1 MDIDICFIAG
11 KLTESR
17 RKARAWER
25 AMKAAVK
32 AASALN
38 KAHEIENEYKPGE
51 PEVIKVYRR

>member
-1 MDIDICFIAG
+1 MDIDLGYILSKNA
-11 KLTESR
+11 EAR